1 MMRIVRSVEIAAPP
15 ERVFA
20 VVADLSTHPRWRP
33 SVREFRTAD
42 GGAPK
47 IGSEIVEV
55 VRFAGRDVRMRYRVA
70 CFDPPRVLAADY
82 VDGPIEVAVRF
93 DCEPEGT
100 GTRTTFT
107 CDTERPRLARV
118 LPFPF
123 FGPLMGRYM
132 DDELGNLKRLLE
144 SGEV

>member
-15 ERVFA
+15 EEVFA
-20 VVADLSTHPRWRP
+20 AVADLSTHPRWRP

-42 GGAPK
+42 GAPPTA
-47 IGSEIVEV
+47 GSELVEV
-55 VRFAGRDVRMRYRVA
+55 VRFAGRDVRMRYRVTTL
-70 CFDPPRVLAADY
+70 DPPRVLAADY
-82 VDGPIEVAVRF
+82 LEGPIEVAIRF
-93 DCEPEGT
+93 DCEPAAA

-107 CDTERPRLARV
+107 CDTARPRLAKV

-132 DDELGNLKRLLE
+132 DDELGNLKRLVDT
-144 SGEV
+144 GEV

>member
-15 ERVFA
+15 EEVFGA
-20 VVADLSTHPRWRP
+20 VAELSTHPRWRP

-42 GGAPK
+42 GASPAA
-47 IGSEIVEV
+47 GSEIVEV

-70 CFDPPRVLAADY
+70 TFDRPRVLAADY
-82 VDGPIEVAVRF
+82 LEGPIEVAIRF
-93 DCEPEGT
+93 ECEPAGT
-100 GTRTTFT
+100 GTRTTFI
-107 CDTERPRLARV
+107 CDTARPRIARV

-132 DDELGNLKRLLE
+132 DDELANLKRLVE
-144 SGEV
+144 TGEV